1 MKHRD
6 FFFVRMIFLAMSFFG
21 IQTFAQAQSQT
32 FLANNKAVNKIQFVG
47 IEGDMLV
54 FDLQLG
60 NLSEKGSW
68 IRVMD
73 GDKNVLF
80 EKRIYSS
87 TYSKRYKIIKD
98 NISQLHFEVINHET
112 ILKESFQLKYKVEEK
127 MEVVK
132 A

>member
-1 MKHRD
+1 
-6 FFFVRMIFLAMSFFG
+6 MIFLAVSFLG

-32 FLANNKAVNKIQFVG
+32 FLASNKAVNKIQFVG
-47 IEGDMLV
+47 MEGDMLV

-60 NLSEKGSW
+60 NLPEKGSW

-80 EKRIYSS
+80 EKRIHSS

-98 NISQLHFEVINHET
+98 NISKLHFEVINHET

>member
-1 MKHRD
+1 MKHRNS
-6 FFFVRMIFLAMSFFG
+6 FFLRMLFLAVSFLG
-21 IQTFAQAQSQT
+21 IQTFVQAQSQT
-32 FLANNKAVNKIQFVG
+32 LLANNKAVNKIQFVG
-47 IEGDMLV
+47 MEGDMLV
-54 FDLQLG
+54 FDLQLS
-60 NLSEKGSW
+60 NLPEKGSW
-68 IRVMD
+68 IRVLD
-73 GDKNVLF
+73 GEKNVLF

-87 TYSKRYKIIKD
+87 TYSKRYMISKD

>member
-1 MKHRD
+1 MKHRT
-6 FFFVRMIFLAMSFFG
+6 FFFLKMIFLAVSFLG
-21 IQTFAQAQSQT
+21 VQSFAQAQSQT
-32 FLANNKAVNKIQFVG
+32 ILASNKAVNKIQFVG
-47 IEGDMLV
+47 MEGDMLV
-54 FDLQLG
+54 FDLQLT
-60 NLSEKGSW
+60 NLPAKGSW

-80 EKRIYSS
+80 EKRIHSS

-98 NISQLHFEVINHET
+98 NISKLHFEVINHET

>member
-1 MKHRD
+1 MKHRNL
-6 FFFVRMIFLAMSFFG
+6 FFLRMLFLAVSFLG
-21 IQTFAQAQSQT
+21 IQTFVQAQPQT

-47 IEGDMLV
+47 MEGDMLV
-54 FDLQLG
+54 FDLQLS
-60 NLSEKGSW
+60 NLPEKGSW

-73 GDKNVLF
+73 SDKNVLF

-87 TYSKRYKIIKD
+87 TYSKRYKISKD
-98 NISQLHFEVINHET
+98 NISQLHFEVIGHET